1 MVDVQGMKVQTDE
14 IAIWWLGQGGFA
26 FKVHSGMVFMVDP
39 HLSFSMRKATYI
51 HRDLCLKPEEAK
63 VDYVLCT
70 HDHLDHADPETLLPL
85 SQANPAAT
93 FIGPPEAYERF
104 VKLGIERSRC
114 RRIVHGAETRIDGV
128 RVKAL
133 YAEPT
138 GKAGDVMHVGY
149 VFDTGRV
156 KVYITGDTKV
166 GLPTYAGKLHDAVA
180 ERPDVML
187 VCINEGYSNL
197 GPEQAADLTR
207 MVRPRWVIPMHY
219 DCIRENTIDPSL
231 FTSRIAGLVGTTAA
245 VMTYGAA
252 RTFGR
257 GGPA

>member
-1 MVDVQGMKVQTDE
+1 MVDIQGVKVQPDE

-26 FKVHSGMVFMVDP
+26 FKVHPGMVFMVDP

-51 HRDLCLKPEEAK
+51 HKDLCLKPEEAK

-70 HDHLDHADPETLLPL
+70 HDHLDHADPETLVPL
-85 SQANPAAT
+85 SLANPAAA

-104 VKLGIERSRC
+104 VKLGIARSRC
-114 RRIVHGAETRIDGV
+114 RRVVHGEETTIGGV
-128 RVKAL
+128 RVKAV

-138 GKAGDVMHVGY
+138 GTARDVMHVGY

-166 GLPTYAGKLHDAVA
+166 GLPSYVSRLHDAIA

-187 VCINEGYSNL
+187 VCINEGYNNL
-197 GPEQAADLTR
+197 GPVEAAELTR
-207 MVRPRWVIPMHY
+207 MVRPKVVIPMHY
-219 DCIRENTIDPSL
+219 DCIRENTIEPSQ
-231 FTSRIAGLVGTTAA
+231 FTSWIVGRAGTT
-245 VMTYGAA
+245 VTIMSYGGVRVFKRDASV
-252 RTFGR
+252 
-257 GGPA
+257 